1 MTSFTAKK
9 RFFDSTLHQN
19 RIHFLHV
26 PIVPKEFKLWN
37 FQLKITRRQSKYL
50 FVIKWTK
57 FGTYL
62 HILDYFANL
71 KIGNIL
77 TQSVK
82 VWIHSQMIGI
92 PEEFCSHLLFLRG
105 KLLMFLCIQR
115 HRNNSGI
122 PVGKNHVPSEFFMN
136 ADRKFCKNSSFFYF
150 FFCENTIIMKTS

>member
-1 MTSFTAKK
+1 M
-9 RFFDSTLHQN
+9 
-19 RIHFLHV
+19 
-26 PIVPKEFKLWN
+26 PIVPKEFQFVEFLAKTN
-37 FQLKITRRQSKYL
+37 TQAVKIHIFLSFSGQSL
-50 FVIKWTK
+50 EH
-57 FGTYL
+57 L
-62 HILDYFANL
+62 HILDYFANF
-71 KIGNIL
+71 KSGNIL
-77 TQSVK
+77 TQSVR

-150 FFCENTIIMKTS
+150 VFCENTIIMSENFIILLTYLFK

>member
-1 MTSFTAKK
+1 MKLTNIFTRVHEQNPRFLTVNCCCTAKK
-9 RFFDSTLHQN
+9 ERHAISGSCLEYDG
-19 RIHFLHV
+19 I
-26 PIVPKEFKLWN
+26 P
-37 FQLKITRRQSKYL
+37 SKPEH
-50 FVIKWTK
+50 
-57 FGTYL
+57 L

-71 KIGNIL
+71 KSGNIL
-77 TQSVK
+77 THSVK

-136 ADRKFCKNSSFFYF
+136 ADRNFCKNSSFFVSIF
-150 FFCENTIIMKTS
+150 VKTQ